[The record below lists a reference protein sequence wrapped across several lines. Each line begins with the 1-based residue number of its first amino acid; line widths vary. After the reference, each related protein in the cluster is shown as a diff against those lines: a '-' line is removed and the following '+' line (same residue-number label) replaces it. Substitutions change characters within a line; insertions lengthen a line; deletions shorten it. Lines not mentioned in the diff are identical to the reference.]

1 MSEEVESVYI
11 ARRVED
17 MPIPFVDCEKK
28 TCARCGEEVWVDKN
42 TRAYWTKYPIICMPN
57 CLDELLEEDP
67 GPHTIKVPR
76 EVLESLKKFADSQ
89 SSMRER

>member
-1 MSEEVESVYI
+1 MTEEVESIYV
-11 ARRVED
+11 ARRIED

-42 TRAYWTKYPIICMPN
+42 TRPHWTKYPIICYPV
-57 CLDELLEEDP
+57 CLGALLEEDP

-76 EVLESLKKFADSQ
+76 EVLESLKKFVDAQRSR
-89 SSMRER
+89 MRR